1 MLDMFNLWTRARMV
15 RAYSWAERRC
25 QQGRRGG
32 LWTPRQPSPLVPRR
46 RVSIACGGIE
56 GRRVVG
62 EPTEA
67 NHDDDASIHSG
78 PRLIEP
84 PPASVTYNLTWESMQ
99 PYVT

>member
-1 MLDMFNLWTRARMV
+1 MSARAQRRVIDRAPTVTPSNLR
-15 RAYSWAERRC
+15 SSPIIPDHRC
-25 QQGRRGG
+25 AASR
-32 LWTPRQPSPLVPRR
+32 VPRR

-84 PPASVTYNLTWESMQ
+84 PPASVTYNL
-99 PYVT
+99 V

>member
-1 MLDMFNLWTRARMV
+1 MSARAR
-15 RAYSWAERRC
+15 RRVSSA
-25 QQGRRGG
+25 RS
-32 LWTPRQPSPLVPRR
+32 SPIIPDHRCDASRVPRR
-46 RVSIACGGIE
+46 RVSIAYGGIE
-56 GRRVVG
+56 ARRVVG

-84 PPASVTYNLTWESMQ
+84 PPASVTYNLTWESTQ

>member
-1 MLDMFNLWTRARMV
+1 MSARAQRRVIDRARH
-15 RAYSWAERRC
+15 AFEPALQPIIPDHRC
-25 QQGRRGG
+25 AASR
-32 LWTPRQPSPLVPRR
+32 VPRR

-84 PPASVTYNLTWESMQ
+84 PPASVTYNLTWESTQ

>member
-1 MLDMFNLWTRARMV
+1 MSARGRGELLSARVTPSNLRSSPSFPTIVVTRL
-15 RAYSWAERRC
+15 EF
-25 QQGRRGG
+25 RGG
-32 LWTPRQPSPLVPRR
+32 G
-46 RVSIACGGIE
+46 SIACGGIE